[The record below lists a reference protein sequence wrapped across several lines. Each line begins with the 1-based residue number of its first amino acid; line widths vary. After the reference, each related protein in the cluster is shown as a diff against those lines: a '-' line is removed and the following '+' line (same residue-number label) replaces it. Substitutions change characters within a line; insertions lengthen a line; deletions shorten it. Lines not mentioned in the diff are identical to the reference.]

1 MILRFCV
8 IILSALMITSCSPS
22 KKGQP
27 KTNFDNIL
35 ITDLDGF
42 SRTGQLKIYSADSLS
57 NYIGATDMYISY
69 GVIQVAGTEYHKD
82 AFTYSVDIFEFDN
95 PLGAFGIYARKR
107 QPTDKFI
114 GLGTESFIGDGY
126 VYYFKDRYFM
136 TVNSYGN
143 DLPDLISLNR
153 LAQAIDSLIPGA
165 AAYPQQIMIFPD
177 KRLIEHS
184 QKFWPHGFDYYAV
197 PESCFSADYERYGKT
212 CRLFYALDR
221 PIIEYETFKKLIQQ
235 KGRII
240 THMADVGKNSVYAI
254 NEIDGKILLGYS
266 DHVIFGVLD
275 VTNDFWA
282 KALCEAMFENLGK
295 KL

>member
-1 MILRFCV
+1 MALKMLSLFLTIA
-8 IILSALMITSCSPS
+8 IILNCSSA
-22 KKGQP
+22 KVKRP
-27 KTNFDNIL
+27 KTSFDNIL
-35 ITDLDGF
+35 ISELDGF
-42 SRTGQLKIYSADSLS
+42 SLTGQLKIYSADSLA
-57 NYIGATDMYISY
+57 NYISAADMYKSY
-69 GVIQVAGTEYHKD
+69 GVIQVAGADYHKD
-82 AFTYSVDIFEFDN
+82 DFTYSADIFEFDN

-114 GLGTESFIGDGY
+114 SLGTESFIGDGY
-126 VYYFKDRYFM
+126 VYYSKDRYFM

-153 LAQAIDSLIPGA
+153 LAQAIDSLIPGTA
-165 AAYPQQIMIFPD
+165 VYPQQITIFPD

-197 PESCFSADYERYGKT
+197 PESCFSADYKRGDKT

-221 PIIEYETFKKLIQQ
+221 PIMEYETFKKLIQQ
-235 KGRII
+235 KGRIL

-282 KALCEAMFENLGK
+282 KALCEAMFENLGRE
-295 KL
+295 L

>member
-1 MILRFCV
+1 MILRFWI
-8 IILSALMITSCSPS
+8 IILSALIISSCSSS
-22 KKGQP
+22 KKSQP
-27 KTNFDNIL
+27 KTNFDKIL
-35 ITDLDGF
+35 ITELDGF
-42 SRTGQLKIYSADSLS
+42 SRTGQLKFYSADSLA
-57 NYIGATDMYISY
+57 NYISAADIYRGF
-69 GVIQVAGTEYHKD
+69 GVIQVAGAEYHKD
-82 AFTYSVDIFEFDN
+82 DFTYSVDIFEFDN

-107 QPTDKFI
+107 QPTDNFI
-114 GLGTESFIGDGY
+114 ALGTESFIGGGY
-126 VYYFKDRYFM
+126 VYYFKKRYFM

-143 DLPDLISLNR
+143 DLPDLTSLNR
-153 LAQAIDSLIPGA
+153 LTQAIDSLLQGTA
-165 AAYPQQIMIFPD
+165 VYPQQIMIFPD

-197 PESCFSADYERYGKT
+197 PESCFSADYQRGGKT
-212 CRLFYALDR
+212 CRLFYAMDR

-235 KGRII
+235 KGRIL

-266 DHVIFGVLD
+266 DNVIFGVLD